1 LKSFEHIK
9 YLLILFCVRIEAKQ
23 YSVNYASE
31 AHEIDQQNLYSQLQ
45 KFNDR
50 LESTDEDEDD
60 QPITLGLLY
69 SSVLNVITHIYKHSE
84 DEFYNFNSIFN
95 RCRKNS
101 CDY

>member
-1 LKSFEHIK
+1 MKSFEHIK

-69 SSVLNVITHIYKHSE
+69 SSVLNVITHI
-84 DEFYNFNSIFN
+84 
-95 RCRKNS
+95 
-101 CDY
+101 